1 MANNNN
7 EHRVEINLYMTV
19 SVSDELWD
27 ELFEEENDN
36 AIHKIANKYG
46 CVLMDDEEAETVPD
60 GTRIIYAID
69 SLDGAYSFYLA

>member
-1 MANNNN
+1 MMNNSN
-7 EHRVEINLYMTV
+7 EKRVEINLYMTV
-19 SVSDELWD
+19 PVSDELWD

-36 AIHKIANKYG
+36 AIRKIANKYG